1 LRSSPI
7 PGLAPKW
14 FPKPFFCGLV
24 TRVLSGGVRLIA
36 VWIGVESLVAV
47 SLLADEPQRYV
58 FEKAEMGVP
67 FWITLY
73 AQEEARAK
81 TAAAAAFE
89 RVEELNRVFSDYDP
103 DSELSRLCHRET
115 VGDSVPVSR
124 DLWRV
129 LALSR
134 ELSVRSG
141 GAFDVTIGPVV
152 NLWRRARR
160 RGELPSADLLKEAMG
175 RVGWN
180 RMHLVEEQ
188 QAVRLEVP
196 EMRLDLGGIA
206 KGVAVDAALEV
217 LKKHGI
223 ESALVA
229 ASGDIGASGA
239 PPGRV
244 GWRVQVTAL
253 DAPGAPAPREVWLRD
268 SAVSTAG
275 DTYQRMEV
283 GGVRYSH
290 IVDPRTGMGVTDHSL
305 NTVLGPNCTTTD
317 GLETTLAVLGPDRA
331 LELIAATPG
340 TAAYIVRRPSDRVE
354 IYESPRWKELAGPVE
369 KP

>member
-1 LRSSPI
+1 MRNAAPI
-7 PGLAPKW
+7 LA
-14 FPKPFFCGLV
+14 LV
-24 TRVLSGGVRLIA
+24 GFLTASVLGA
-36 VWIGVESLVAV
+36 A
-47 SLLADEPQRYV
+47 EPSRFV

-67 FWITLY
+67 FRITLY
-73 AQEEARAK
+73 ADDEKKARL
-81 TAAAAAFE
+81 AADAAFE
-89 RVEELNRVFSDYDP
+89 RVEQLNRVYSDYDP

-115 VGDSVPVSR
+115 SGETVPVSR

-129 LALSR
+129 LVLSR

-160 RGELPSADLLKEAMG
+160 RGELPSEELLREAMG
-175 RVGWN
+175 RVGWQ
-180 RMHLVEEQ
+180 RMQLMEDK

-239 PPGRV
+239 PPGRP
-244 GWRVQVTAL
+244 GWRVEVMAL
-253 DAPGAPAPREVWLRD
+253 DAPEAPAPREVWLRH

-275 DTYQRMEV
+275 DTFQRLEL
-283 GGVRYSH
+283 GGVRHSH
-290 IVDPRTGMGVTDHSL
+290 IVDPRTGRAVTDHSL
-305 NTVLGPNCTTTD
+305 NTVLGPDCTTTD

-340 TAAYIVRRPSDRVE
+340 TAAYIVRKPGDRVE
-354 IYESPRWKELAGPVE
+354 SSESPRWKELAGPGAR
-369 KP
+369 